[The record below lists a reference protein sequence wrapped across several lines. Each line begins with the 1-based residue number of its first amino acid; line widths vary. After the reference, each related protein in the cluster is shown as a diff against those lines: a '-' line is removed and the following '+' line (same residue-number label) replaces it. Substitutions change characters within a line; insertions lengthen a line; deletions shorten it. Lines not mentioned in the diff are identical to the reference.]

1 MFDIEAKKQIRQ
13 IIMIGS
19 ICPFGAIP
27 VRKEPAESSELETQ
41 ALFGEVFYVLES
53 IPGWKLIRLEHDGS
67 EGWVDEKTVIP
78 ADENE
83 IKRWLT
89 APAFIIS
96 TQCQKLIREPQ
107 KSVQVISG
115 GSRIVFNGEDLN
127 SFVIGKREFY
137 VQLALSDRKPDL
149 EEVAKCFLNAPYLW
163 GGRTF
168 MGIDCSGLT
177 QIVFKIMG
185 KNIPRNV
192 SQQVECGS
200 IISFVE
206 EAGPG
211 DLAFFDDS
219 EGTIIHVG
227 ICLGNGRIIHASGE
241 VRLDYLDH
249 QGIFNN
255 EMQKY
260 TYHLRVIKRII
271 K

>member
-1 MFDIEAKKQIRQ
+1 
-13 IIMIGS
+13 MIGS
-19 ICPFGAIP
+19 ICPFAAIP

-41 ALFGEVFYVLES
+41 VLFGEVFYVLES
-53 IPGWKLIRLEHDGS
+53 IPGWKLIRLEHDGF

-78 ADENE
+78 SDEKE

-89 APAFIIS
+89 APSFIIS
-96 TQCQKLIREPQ
+96 PPYLKLIREPQ
-107 KSVQVISG
+107 KSVQIISG

-137 VQLALSDRKPDL
+137 IQGALSDRKPDL
-149 EEVAKCFLNAPYLW
+149 EEVAKGFLNAPYLW

-168 MGIDCSGLT
+168 LGIDCSGLA

-185 KNIPRNV
+185 KSIPRNTF
-192 SQQVECGS
+192 QQVDCGS
-200 IISFVE
+200 IVSFVE

-219 EGTIIHVG
+219 EGMIIHVG
-227 ICLGNGRIIHASGE
+227 ICLGHGRILHASGE
-241 VRLDYLDH
+241 VRIDYLDH

-260 TYHLRVIKRII
+260 THHLRVIKRII
-271 K
+271 E